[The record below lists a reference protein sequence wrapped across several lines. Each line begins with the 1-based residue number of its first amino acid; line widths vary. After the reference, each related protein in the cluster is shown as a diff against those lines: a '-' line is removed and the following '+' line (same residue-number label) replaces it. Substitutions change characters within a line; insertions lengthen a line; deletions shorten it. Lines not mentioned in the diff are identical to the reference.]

1 VNRKSL
7 LLDVFL
13 CHIVEENQVKPK
25 NSTFFLNFSCFLLNY
40 LLDLQHPFGKEY
52 LIIIVPDYLKFG

>member
-1 VNRKSL
+1 MGK
-7 LLDVFL
+7 
-13 CHIVEENQVKPK
+13 NQVKPK